1 MLIIIHIYVA
11 GLNKTHSF
19 TNYKAKFFI
28 LSRSS
33 NYWWEIFLYLFVV
46 IKPCTHIVEGFGK
59 LI

>member
-28 LSRSS
+28 LNRSS
-33 NYWWEIFLYLFVV
+33 KN
-46 IKPCTHIVEGFGK
+46 
-59 LI
+59 